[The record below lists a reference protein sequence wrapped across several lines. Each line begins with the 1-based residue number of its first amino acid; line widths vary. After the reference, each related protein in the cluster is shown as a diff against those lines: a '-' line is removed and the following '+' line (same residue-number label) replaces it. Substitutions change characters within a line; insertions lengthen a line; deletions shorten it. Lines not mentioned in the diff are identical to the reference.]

1 MGEPKMNRSAK
12 GGARSS
18 LHSLDEGVLIHPPH
32 QGVCGRHGTEEQCV
46 TSGELAESP
55 GGTGVSGPISASETA
70 SEALSVVR
78 RLNSTYEARRKPRDR
93 ATGDGSGSGKTAGED
108 GWEEKGNQMS
118 KDEGGRNS
126 SFSEKPVRSRPR
138 RLVDWINPTGAK
150 KVHSLI
156 DKVYKRK
163 NLEMAWEKVK
173 ANRGSGGIDGQ
184 NLEAFETQLSQQLDR
199 LYQELKEDTYQPLPV
214 RQHPIP
220 KRDKPDEV
228 RMLGIPAIYDRV
240 CQQALLNR
248 LEPIFEPIFDDASFG
263 YRRGR
268 STKDALRKIWKE
280 IQGGSEW
287 IVDADLRD
295 FFGSVDH
302 EKLLALVGQRVAD
315 GRVLRLIK
323 AMLKAGS
330 YGKGQLCP
338 TERGT
343 PQGGVVS
350 PALSNILLT
359 PFDREMRLRGY
370 QLTRFADDWVITC
383 KSAAEARAA
392 VDAARRILKQLGVE
406 LHPQK
411 TRIVHMRDGF
421 EFLGYKI
428 KRGTRKHILP
438 PSKNRSG
445 DREGALY
452 AYPKENSI
460 RPFMDQVRQ
469 RTKRTVPLKTQELI
483 KDLNPLL
490 RGWGEYYKRAHVRLL
505 FNRLDRWIIRRIWSH
520 RHKYWRNAGWK
531 RLPERVLYGEYGL
544 VSLVWLIPSIASR
557 KPTSS

>member
-1 MGEPKMNRSAK
+1 
-12 GGARSS
+12 
-18 LHSLDEGVLIHPPH
+18 
-32 QGVCGRHGTEEQCV
+32 
-46 TSGELAESP
+46 
-55 GGTGVSGPISASETA
+55 
-70 SEALSVVR
+70 
-78 RLNSTYEARRKPRDR
+78 
-93 ATGDGSGSGKTAGED
+93 
-108 GWEEKGNQMS
+108 MS
-118 KDEGGRNS
+118 KDERGRNS

-173 ANRGSGGIDGQ
+173 ENRGSGGVDGQ
-184 NLEAFETQLSQQLDR
+184 SLETFEAQLNQQLDR
-199 LYQELKEDTYQPLPV
+199 LHRELKGDTYQPQPV

-220 KRDKPDEV
+220 KRDKPGEY

-240 CQQALLNR
+240 CQQALFNR

-280 IQGGSEW
+280 IQSGSEW

-302 EKLLALVGQRVAD
+302 EKLLALVAQQVAD

-330 YGKGQLCP
+330 YGQGRLFP
-338 TERGT
+338 SERGT

-350 PALSNILLT
+350 PVLSNILLT
-359 PFDREMRLRGY
+359 PFDREMRLRKY
-370 QLTRFADDWVITC
+370 QLTRYADDWVITC
-383 KSAAEARAA
+383 KSAAEARSA
-392 VDAARRILKQLGVE
+392 VDAAHRILKQLGVE

-411 TRIVHMRDGF
+411 TRIVHVRDGF

-428 KRGTRKHILP
+428 KRGKRKLYLP
-438 PSKNRSG
+438 ASKIRSQA
-445 DREGALY
+445 RQGALY
-452 AYPKENSI
+452 AYPKEKSI
-460 RPFMDQVRQ
+460 RRFMDQVRQ
-469 RTKRTVPLKTQELI
+469 RTKRRIPLKTKELI
-483 KDLNPLL
+483 AELNPLL

-520 RHKYWRNAGWK
+520 RYKHWRNAGWK
-531 RLPERVLYGEYGL
+531 RLPSRVLYREHGL
-544 VSLVWLIPSIASR
+544 VNLVRLIPSLAFQ
-557 KPTSS
+557 KTESS